1 MTAGIEVYS
10 DAVRLANAAAEHVI
24 ALAGEAIAARGRF
37 SLALSGGSTPR
48 ALYTLLATDKFA
60 SRVDWSRVHFFWGD
74 ERYVPTT
81 HADSNYRMA
90 RETLLDKVPTPAHN
104 VHPMP
109 TEMDPAAAAAEYE
122 RILGE
127 FFACPGQAVGGAPK
141 FDLVLLGM
149 GEDGHTASLFPGT
162 AVLTEKKRWVVA
174 HDVQQLGAWRI
185 TLTPVAINAAAH
197 VTFVISGESKA
208 RRLQQVIEGPFQP
221 QALPAQLVSPT
232 HGHLLWLVDA
242 AAASHL
248 RRKIARNV

>member
-1 MTAGIEVYS
+1 LTVGIEVYS

-48 ALYTLLATDKFA
+48 ALYALLATDKFA
-60 SRVDWSRVHFFWGD
+60 RRVDWSRVHFFWGD
-74 ERYVPTT
+74 ERYVPPN
-81 HADSNYRMA
+81 HPDSNYRMT
-90 RETLLDKVPTPAHN
+90 RETLLNKVPTPAPN
-104 VHPMP
+104 VHPIP
-109 TEMDPAAAAAEYE
+109 TDMGPAAAAAEYE

-127 FFACPGQAVGGAPK
+127 FFACPHQAEGAGPQ

-162 AVLTEKKRWVVA
+162 AVLHEKKRWVVA
-174 HDVQQLGAWRI
+174 HYVQKLDAWRI
-185 TLTPVAINAAAH
+185 TLSPVAINAAAH
-197 VTFVISGESKA
+197 VTFVVSGEGKA

-248 RRKIARNV
+248 RR